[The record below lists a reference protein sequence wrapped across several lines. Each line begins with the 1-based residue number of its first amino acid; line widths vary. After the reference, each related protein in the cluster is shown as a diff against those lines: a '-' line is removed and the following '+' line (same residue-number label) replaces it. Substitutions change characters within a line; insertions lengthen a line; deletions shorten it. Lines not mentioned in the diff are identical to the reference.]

1 MAKAISWIQY
11 TLRGTGD
18 VNVQKEKKNLFS
30 EDTFEN

>member
-18 VNVQKEKKNLFS
+18 VNVQKEKKKSLF
-30 EDTFEN
+30 